1 MTKDEKTI
9 EGSVVIPTD
18 GSTQI
23 KESAFARDLSL
34 VNIIIQEGVTEIGRQ
49 AFIECENLVSVK
61 FPSTLKKIE
70 EEAFY
75 GCQKL
80 EEVSLPDGLQEIKY
94 HSFFRC
100 SKLKEFRFPDS
111 VTCNEDCGLPWCTGL
126 KKVVLPKKMTE
137 IPSHFLNGLKDLEE
151 IVFPEELKVIGS
163 DALENCTSL
172 VSIELP
178 ESVEV
183 LEFGAFSNCKKL
195 TSIKLPKHLKKIY
208 KRAFYGCDKLKE
220 VELFDVE
227 EIYRDSFP
235 EKIKLKVSHDSKTLK
250 EEDGLLLSADG
261 KVLRACLKSAET
273 IEIPESVTEIFDY
286 AFERMPLLTTITL
299 GKNLV
304 KLDKSCFNGCPSL
317 QKVYFE
323 GRMVE
328 IGESAFSYCEKLNTV
343 SFPYPDS
350 VASIGAN
357 AFAECTKL
365 KSITIPASV
374 KTEGED
380 AFTYAGLSQVSILS
394 KGSLGRG
401 AFSDCQLKQIEIPSQ
416 TIGMFAFSGCT
427 KLTSVTLLDSVS
439 TIEKSVFQECPK
451 LTTIHIAALNQDA
464 DTKTFLDYNATET
477 IQLDGPDKSWMGV
490 VDDELA
496 QIRKT
501 AEKGDAETQY
511 KLGGRYYK
519 GDGFPESHE
528 LAIEWWTKAAKQ
540 GHVKAQ
546 FNLGLCYSKGDG
558 VSQNKKK
565 AAEWYAKAA
574 EQGNANAQNNLGV
587 LYEDGEGVPQNYE
600 MAAEWF
606 RKSEAL
612 GNEQAKKNL
621 KRLQEEGLI
630 VSDNTPKIT
639 DDTLGTLYYKE
650 NNGWMGS
657 STANFSG
664 VEMPFEVELEGTEK
678 EGVTDAQR
686 KAFVEYEQRK
696 ESYFETL
703 QQKAQDLFIAAHKKK
718 NNRILP
724 AKLYIARDGNYGWI
738 ANKEWD
744 GKEIVVI
751 LSDEEL
757 LLADDKAILQNAAEV
772 KSNRTKTEWHID
784 DTVYFN
790 LFGVLTILSIRTPDG
805 KDGELLSDKEKEL
818 LMWLTQKFDSNK
830 IKKEVLKY
838 CNDSYDSWGGD
849 TITADDLHEELSL
862 NYIRIR
868 VEKSGWSDK
877 EPDICLSGDCGCDE
891 EHGIAIAFRDK
902 KLIDIEDESIS
913 F

>member
-1 MTKDEKTI
+1 MAKVEKAI
-9 EGSVVIPTD
+9 EESVVIPTD
-18 GSTQI
+18 GNTI
-23 KESAFARDLSL
+23 TRNAFQSNSSL
-34 VNIIIQEGVTEIGRQ
+34 INIVIREGVTEIGEA
-49 AFIECENLVSVK
+49 AFWKCENLESVT
-61 FPSTLKKIE
+61 FPSTLKKIGI
-70 EEAFY
+70 EAFSK
-75 GCQKL
+75 CKNL
-80 EEVSLPDGLQEIKY
+80 KEVSLPDGLQEIGR
-94 HSFFRC
+94 SAFSEC
-100 SKLKEFRFPDS
+100 TSLTEFRFPDS
-111 VTCNEDCGLPWCTGL
+111 VACNESYLRGCHRI
-126 KKVVLPKKMTE
+126 KKVILPKKMTE
-137 IPSHFLNGLKDLEE
+137 MPYDFLSGLDALEE

-328 IGESAFSYCEKLNTV
+328 IGESAFYNCQKLDTV

-350 VASIGAN
+350 IASIGSN
-357 AFAECTKL
+357 AFTECTKL

-374 KTEGED
+374 GTVGED
-380 AFTYAGLSQVSILS
+380 AFRDTGLSQVTIHS
-394 KGSLGRG
+394 KGALGNG
-401 AFSDCQLKQIEIPSQ
+401 VFSYCRFKQIEIPSH
-416 TIGMFAFSGCT
+416 TIGLGAFSGCD

-439 TIEKSVFQECPK
+439 IIERAAFQECPK
-451 LTTIHIAALNQDA
+451 LTTIHIAALNRNA
-464 DTKTFLDYNATET
+464 DTKTFLDRNATEA
-477 IQLDGPDKSWMGV
+477 IQLDGPDKSWMGEQ
-490 VDDELA
+490 DDELA
-496 QIRKT
+496 QMRKT
-501 AEKGDAETQY
+501 AEEGDIETQY

-519 GDGFPESHE
+519 GDGLPESHE

-657 STANFSG
+657 STANFSR

-868 VEKSGWSDK
+868 VEKSDWSDK

-902 KLIDIEDESIS
+902 KLIDIEDESIA